1 MTHPLSLVPPSPLP
15 GYVVPYGR
23 PFTPNVSEVPGSA
36 QRLDELRDLL
46 AAFCLLEAQKFYETA
61 KNTPANVASLR
72 ELARVAQVV
81 LAIDP
86 KSGESGAD
94 DRSSPFDFS
103 ILSND
108 ELERFRELRDKARGG
123 GRAA

>member
-1 MTHPLSLVPPSPLP
+1 L
-15 GYVVPYGR
+15 GR
-23 PFTPNVSEVPGSA
+23 PFAPNVHTAPGSA

-46 AAFCLLEAQKFYETA
+46 AAFCLLEAQKYYEAA
-61 KNTPANVASLR
+61 KTTPANVASLR

-86 KSGESGAD
+86 KQGSGTDTGE
-94 DRSSPFDFS
+94 PFDFA

-108 ELERFRELRDKARGG
+108 EAERFRELRDKARGA